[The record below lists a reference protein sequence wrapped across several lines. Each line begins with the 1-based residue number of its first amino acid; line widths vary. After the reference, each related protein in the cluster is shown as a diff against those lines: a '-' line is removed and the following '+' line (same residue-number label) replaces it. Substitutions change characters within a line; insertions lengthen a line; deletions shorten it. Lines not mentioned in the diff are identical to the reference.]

1 MSAYMNKTVTS
12 VIRIPGGYRIT
23 EVTGKQ
29 LEIHFKDGMKAADVE
44 VTQSTKYSTRKISV
58 KPHNRKASVYTFDRT
73 IPDPQSDK
81 GWKQNKVSIGV
92 LIAECEATCKGS
104 YSPTCEYNHKLRV
117 ADFRDLHEPER
128 VGTRFGE
135 LVTKTQ
141 NSCHDNLV
149 TRVREDTGIII
160 SVSAVSQAYQ
170 LLALDKIS
178 VSDVLKF
185 KHIKHTSHNGKDWYE
200 ILV

>member
-44 VTQSTKYSTRKISV
+44 VTQSTKYNTRRISL

-73 IPDPQSDK
+73 VPDPQSDK

-92 LIAECEATCKGS
+92 LIAECEAYLNGR
-104 YSPTCEYNHKLRV
+104 YSPTYEYNHKLRV
-117 ADFRDLHEPER
+117 ADFRDLKEPER
-128 VGTRFGE
+128 VGGRFGE
-135 LVTKTQ
+135 LTTHIK
-141 NSCHDNLV
+141 NISHDNLV
-149 TRVREDTGIII
+149 VRVFEDTGIII

-170 LLALDKIS
+170 LMTLDKIS
-178 VSDVLKF
+178 VQDVLKF
-185 KHIKHTSHNGKDWYE
+185 KHIKHISPTGKDWYE
-200 ILV
+200 IIV